1 MIRPCTLPDY
11 GYTEPF
17 DVGRGMVEIE
27 IVNTTFNKPAGYGK
41 SELNNSGRKI
51 LLGESFVQVRV
62 GQQLE
67 LEIRALGFEDA
78 ESISRHVCQSLN
90 DALNASVLATEEV
103 LRGLPMS
110 ADVYTLDEKTGDAL
124 KCTFDDEYGWRCR
137 AGFLNEALEL
147 GKPYRIFT
155 IKDPKTLE
163 YFLQFY
169 TDGTPVKG
177 KETNND

>member
-1 MIRPCTLPDY
+1 MTRMIRPCVISDVNVGTPFCA
-11 GYTEPF
+11 YT
-17 DVGRGMVEIE
+17 
-27 IVNTTFNKPAGYGK
+27 
-41 SELNNSGRKI
+41 
-51 LLGESFVQVRV
+51 SFVGLYQHEEFWEVF
-62 GQQLE
+62 
-67 LEIRALGFEDA
+67 IDN
-78 ESISRHVCQSLN
+78 ESSSFCGDRHVYAIANTEKEANAIMRILEWRLAQ
-90 DALNASVLATEEV
+90 ALNAPVLATEEV
-103 LRGLPMS
+103 LAGLPMS

-169 TDGTPVKG
+169 TDGTLIKG
-177 KETNND
+177 KETNDD